1 MMYRCKICS
10 EHYFSTESLQDHQ
23 FASHTE
29 EALEAFGITKVSAN
43 ETKVLDWQHRSNEN
57 KHDILQKMGY
67 PPHDIQ
73 TLMSLEFYQFGSN
86 IQKEIGEALNKSTP
100 VKQRTQAVETDENKT
115 YKNMYDSYLQA
126 RSAQIKRPFQ
136 DGATESK
143 ASEYRSNNGGR
154 YIIAG
159 SGFEV
164 DDQTDDLELAK
175 AIANDASSEQITTT
189 PDFKYPQGALKG
201 TVTDMDTGDIIYSA
215 ESKASEDHDS
225 NYDYLEN
232 RDTQEDN
239 VCAECGFVTSD
250 NSEYLDHLN
259 SHEE

>member
-1 MMYRCKICS
+1 MDDQTDDLELAKMMADNSKY
-10 EHYFSTESLQDHQ
+10 DP
-23 FASHTE
+23 
-29 EALEAFGITKVSAN
+29 
-43 ETKVLDWQHRSNEN
+43 ETKYGSIKASVFDLDDNGKVVYTS
-57 KHDILQKMGY
+57 
-67 PPHDIQ
+67 
-73 TLMSLEFYQFGSN
+73 
-86 IQKEIGEALNKSTP
+86 
-100 VKQRTQAVETDENKT
+100 
-115 YKNMYDSYLQA
+115 
-126 RSAQIKRPFQ
+126 
-136 DGATESK
+136 ESK
-143 ASEYRSNNGGR
+143 ASEGR

-175 AIANDASSEQITTT
+175 AIADDASAEEITTT
-189 PDFKYPQGALKG
+189 PDFEYPQGALKG
-201 TVTDMDTGDIIYSA
+201 SVTDMDTGDRIYTA

>member
-1 MMYRCKICS
+1 MSKPNS
-10 EHYFSTESLQDHQ
+10 
-23 FASHTE
+23 
-29 EALEAFGITKVSAN
+29 KAN
-43 ETKVLDWQHRSNEN
+43 ETWMDHFERVEGLKHWDSGTKNNIFSCNYCGYNFDTNANTTDDLMHHIKS
-57 KHDILQKMGY
+57 KHDI
-67 PPHDIQ
+67 
-73 TLMSLEFYQFGSN
+73 
-86 IQKEIGEALNKSTP
+86 
-100 VKQRTQAVETDENKT
+100 
-115 YKNMYDSYLQA
+115 
-126 RSAQIKRPFQ
+126 
-136 DGATESK
+136 TESK
-143 ASEYRSNNGGR
+143 ASEGR

-164 DDQTDDLELAK
+164 DESTDDLELAK
-175 AIANDASSEQITTT
+175 SIANDASAEEITTT
-189 PDFKYPQGALKG
+189 PDFEYPQGELKG
-201 TVTDMDTGDIIYSA
+201 TVTDMDTGDRIYTA